1 MFLGGQVTSAQTPA
15 WLFRK
20 HQPSARPE
28 IMDVKDRR
36 HRSLTRGRCG
46 KECRYTSSSL
56 DSEDCRVPTQ
66 KSYSSSETLKAYDH
80 DSRVH
85 YGNRVTDLVH
95 RESDEFPRQGR
106 WSWPHW
112 GSELSYLLALLL
124 IDDWGWWKQGAKQ
137 ACIKSPFKL
146 SLREQSSCPP
156 MSDSR
161 SQKGLFCPRHFNS
174 LTVCWLLLETYQ
186 GRFWSDVTKSRP
198 LAPWGISLWPWWIAV
213 PRNMELSVI
222 FKPFSLKLRHKP
234 LRVQISPGTHIELL
248 GYILFEQ
255 IV

>member
-1 MFLGGQVTSAQTPA
+1 MSKTGDTALWPGDGVAKSVATRAPPWTVKTAVCPRRSPTAPA
-15 WLFRK
+15 RLWR
-20 HQPSARPE
+20 
-28 IMDVKDRR
+28 
-36 HRSLTRGRCG
+36 
-46 KECRYTSSSL
+46 
-56 DSEDCRVPTQ
+56 
-66 KSYSSSETLKAYDH
+66 
-80 DSRVH
+80 H

-137 ACIKSPFKL
+137 ACIKSPFKF

-198 LAPWGISLWPWWIAV
+198 LAPWGISLWPWWIVV

-222 FKPFSLKLRHKP
+222 FKLFSLKLRHKP
-234 LRVQISPGTHIELL
+234 LRVQISPAIHIELL
-248 GYILFEQ
+248 SYILFEQ
-255 IV
+255 VV